1 VFAGEGDVAVAN
13 TYYFGNLIRENKAED
28 RALIEKIGVFFPNQA
43 DRGTHMNLSGAGMS
57 KNARNRDAAAQF
69 LEYLASDQAQMHFAE
84 TNSEY
89 PVVSS
94 VPAPARVA
102 AWGSFKQDQLNAA
115 TFAKNNASAL
125 QIMDRAGWK

>member
-1 VFAGEGDVAVAN
+1 
-13 TYYFGNLIRENKAED
+13 
-28 RALIEKIGVFFPNQA
+28 
-43 DRGTHMNLSGAGMS
+43 
-57 KNARNRDAAAQF
+57 
-69 LEYLASDQAQMHFAE
+69 MHFAE

-89 PVVSS
+89 PVVAS

>member
-1 VFAGEGDVAVAN
+1 
-13 TYYFGNLIRENKAED
+13 
-28 RALIEKIGVFFPNQA
+28 
-43 DRGTHMNLSGAGMS
+43 MNLSGAGLS
-57 KNARNRDAAAQF
+57 KNARNRDTAEQF

-89 PVVSS
+89 PVVAS

-115 TFAKNNASAL
+115 TFARNNASAL